1 MTDLLCSEPEHA
13 LNEADLSNDIAPFG
27 SQLTCPLRIMFI
39 AS

>member
-13 LNEADLSNDIAPFG
+13 LNEADLSNDIAFG